1 MVRNAVPFMSLLLQQ
16 TELGLTA
23 VFGPPASLPRFSEFF
38 LKFVERVGIGR
49 VVSLEGVAVGSQ
61 CGATSRVL
69 IL

>member
-23 VFGPPASLPRFSEFF
+23 VFGPPTSLPRFSKFF
-38 LKFVERVGIGR
+38 LKFVEIVVIGK
-49 VVSLEGVAVGSQ
+49 EGVAVGFQ

-69 IL
+69 VL